1 MTFVLSA
8 DNVFNYLQEHDL
20 CTREEAENSHIEVKY
35 AKNYN
40 LLIGLPGDR
49 KLLVKQERYNSEGK
63 TAGEF
68 LTEWRTRELLQTIP
82 ELNMLCPLLP
92 EILHFGEAES
102 ILVFNYLTDCRDLS
116 GFYGLKNGFPPAIA
130 TVIGSAL
137 GQIHRSTFKGEQ
149 YQEFISKHNQSVP
162 KENFAKF
169 SRSMSRITPEVF
181 GRVPADAIKFFT
193 LYQRYDSLARA
204 ISELDNAFQPSCLT
218 HNDLK
223 LNNILLHDR
232 WETYVASAATASKSI
247 RIIDWER
254 CGWGDPAF
262 DLGLT
267 ISSYMQ
273 IWLGNLVVNNSMDIQ
288 ESLRI
293 AMIPLESIQ
302 PSIAALMRA
311 YLSVFPEIIEY
322 RPDFLVKVVQFTGFS
337 FIQQIQ
343 AMIQYQKYF
352 GNTSI
357 CLLQVAKS
365 LLCRPQESITTVFGT
380 VPEQLMPLIPLAA

>member
-1 MTFVLSA
+1 L
-8 DNVFNYLQEHDL
+8 
-20 CTREEAENSHIEVKY
+20 R
-35 AKNYN
+35 
-40 LLIGLPGDR
+40 
-49 KLLVKQERYNSEGK
+49 
-63 TAGEF
+63 
-68 LTEWRTRELLQTIP
+68 EWRTRELLQGFP
-82 ELNMLCPLLP
+82 ELAALSPLLP
-92 EILHFGEAES
+92 EILHFGAAES

-116 GFYGLKNGFPPAIA
+116 GFYGLENGFPTAIA
-130 TVIGSAL
+130 TEIGKVLAY
-137 GQIHRSTFKGEQ
+137 IHRSTFKGKQ
-149 YQEFISKHNQSVP
+149 YQEFIAQDSKSAPQ
-162 KENFAKF
+162 ENFAKF
-169 SRSMSRITPEVF
+169 SLSMSRLTPEVF

-193 LYQRYDSLARA
+193 LYQRYDSLSQA
-204 ISELDNAFQPSCLT
+204 IAELDNAFQPSCLT

-232 WETYVASAATASKSI
+232 WETYVSSTATASKSI

-262 DLGLT
+262 DLGMT
-267 ISSYMQ
+267 ISSYMN
-273 IWLGNLVVNNSMDIQ
+273 IWLGNLVINNSIDIQ

-302 PSIAALMRA
+302 PSIAALARS

-322 RPDFLVKVVQFTGFS
+322 RPDFLLRVVQFTGFS

-343 AMIQYQKYF
+343 ALIQYQKYF

-365 LLCRPQESITTVFGT
+365 LLCRPQESVETVFGAT
-380 VPEQLMPLIPLAA
+380 ERDLMPLSLCPA